1 MVGDYDRSVDQRTKF
16 KSEAKSK
23 KPRWRMMS
31 ESGKHFCPNPFCKK
45 EKLADGKEKCPEC
58 GAYVYELNAKELAK
72 LLQQKRSL
80 PETRS
85 SDREAKEILFSDEK
99 GILFSDEMTD
109 EEIRTLILKDM
120 HNLAT
125 HEADRAID
133 GSGFKALM
141 DQNKIIIRQNELIIR
156 ELKRL
161 AIDRSKT

>member
-1 MVGDYDRSVDQRTKF
+1 
-16 KSEAKSK
+16 
-23 KPRWRMMS
+23 MMS

-85 SDREAKEILFSDEK
+85 SDREAKEILFSDE
-99 GILFSDEMTD
+99 MTD
-109 EEIRTLILKDM
+109 EEIRMLILKDM

>member
-1 MVGDYDRSVDQRTKF
+1 
-16 KSEAKSK
+16 
-23 KPRWRMMS
+23 MS
-31 ESGKHFCPNPFCKK
+31 ESGKHYCPNPFCKK
-45 EKLADGKEKCPEC
+45 EKLANGEEKCPEC

-72 LLQQKRSL
+72 LLQQKRSA
-80 PETRS
+80 PESRS
-85 SDREAKEILFSDEK
+85 SDREAK

-133 GSGFKALM
+133 GSGFKALI

-161 AIDRSKT
+161 AIDRKR